1 LQGALPFAKQTASEV
16 DQHPGQSGS
25 MNIPRSTRRRVGWFV
40 AGMAGL
46 AAILLAAGLIF
57 RGEYETEQSASRTF
71 RIAQDFSDVRK
82 ILVRKHGAEQIVT
95 MGGTS
100 EFISQKWSNVGG
112 DVGTLDFLNPDWRLQ
127 LHGTLRVRT
136 KDDYIGQHDIDLEQ
150 DVVIEVDFLHSEVEL
165 DKPAE
170 RLRDYRMTTHF
181 DRDPAGGTRVE
192 LKLTQRILTD
202 APWFAHGIADRR
214 VRASVEKTLVNQEAA
229 IQRFIAENI
238 DDVPLLPLR

>member
-1 LQGALPFAKQTASEV
+1 MS
-16 DQHPGQSGS
+16 
-25 MNIPRSTRRRVGWFV
+25 IPKLARRRVLWFV

-71 RIAQDFSDVRK
+71 QIAQDFSDVRK

-100 EFISQKWSNVGG
+100 EFLSQKWSNVGG

-150 DVVIEVDFLHSEVEL
+150 DVVIEPDFLHSEVEL

-181 DRDPAGGTRVE
+181 DRNESPGGGTRVE

-214 VRASVEKTLVNQEAA
+214 VRASVEETLVNQEAA